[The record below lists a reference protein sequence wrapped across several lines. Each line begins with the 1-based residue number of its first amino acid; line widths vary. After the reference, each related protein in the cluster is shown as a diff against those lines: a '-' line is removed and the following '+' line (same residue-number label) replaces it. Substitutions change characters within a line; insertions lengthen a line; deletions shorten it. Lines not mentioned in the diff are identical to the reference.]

1 MLIRSLLLTLAVGC
15 AVDGAAPD
23 HAGTNQDLATTSQ
36 DNLGGFQCANKL
48 DIQVV
53 QCVGSIAV
61 LPINVNVKDVGV
73 LNDNQLNV
81 LSDDLNDLSIKD
93 ISVLDNA
100 KILDDVEVTVLQ
112 DFLDKFLVNVS
123 KNSIDVC
130 TALLGIQLCK

>member
-1 MLIRSLLLTLAVGC
+1 MSIRSMMLMLAVGV
-15 AVDGAAPD
+15 AGVGTANADPGATAQAP
-23 HAGTNQDLATTSQ
+23 QTSSG
-36 DNLGGFQCANKL
+36 GGFQCANKL

-53 QCVGSIAV
+53 SCVGSIAV
-61 LPINVNVKDVGV
+61 LPINVDIKDVGV
-73 LNDNQLNV
+73 LNDNDLDV

-93 ISVLDNA
+93 INILDHA
-100 KILDDVEVTVLQ
+100 KILDDVQVTVLQ

>member
-1 MLIRSLLLTLAVGC
+1 MFIRSTILALGLGMAVGC
-15 AVDGAAPD
+15 VGTGDASDDPTGAA
-23 HAGTNQDLATTSQ
+23 AQES
-36 DNLGGFQCANKL
+36 LGGFQCANKL